1 MVRTYK
7 TTKIKD
13 KLSLLYSQTAVVQNC
28 DLSISESVTLS
39 SDSNFYEKSWL
50 RGGGKTTSNDCKSE
64 SCVRQSKKSQSL
76 TDRIVLNF
84 SGFTSRAKVK
94 VEASAAE
101 RANRVVKKEKANQ
114 LDLRVVYL
122 V

>member
-76 TDRIVLNF
+76 TDRIF

>member
-28 DLSISESVTLS
+28 DLSISGSVTLS

-50 RGGGKTTSNDCKSE
+50 RGGGKTTSNDCKS
-64 SCVRQSKKSQSL
+64 QSL

-84 SGFTSRAKVK
+84 SRFTSRAKVK

-114 LDLRVVYL
+114 FDLRVVYL